1 MKLDDKYK
9 LNLQF
14 FAEDGEGDSGKD
26 NDDKVPENDD
36 DNPNKESK
44 FTQSEVDSQ
53 ISKAVETALSKRE
66 RKHQQELE
74 KPKKKLKEAESYAKL
89 TEKKR
94 KKKSTKNVRKR

>member
-14 FAEDGEGDSGKD
+14 LLKMAKAILEKIMMI
-26 NDDKVPENDD
+26 KCQNDD

-74 KPKKKLKEAESYAKL
+74 KAKEEAK
-89 TEKKR
+89 R
-94 KKKSTKNVRKR
+94 G

>member
-1 MKLDDKYK
+1 M
-9 LNLQF
+9 
-14 FAEDGEGDSGKD
+14 
-26 NDDKVPENDD
+26 PENDD

-74 KPKKKLKEAESYAKL
+74 KAKEEAK
-89 TEKKR
+89 R
-94 KKKSTKNVRKR
+94 G